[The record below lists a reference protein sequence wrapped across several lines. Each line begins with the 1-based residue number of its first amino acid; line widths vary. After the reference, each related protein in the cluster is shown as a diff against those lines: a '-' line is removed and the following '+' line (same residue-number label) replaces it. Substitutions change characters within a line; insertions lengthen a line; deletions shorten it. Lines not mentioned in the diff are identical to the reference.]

1 MRSDAQKATSL
12 KEEEARKLDYE
23 ERGIKIGSGKGFSM
37 SSGDPV
43 GRSLQGTMGYRI
55 GQILPTQYVSA
66 KQEFT
71 DNKKLNYSVGKP
83 KESKP
88 DPLLSDLSASIN
100 ASVQGYNEGGLVG
113 SSITPIIESKNESG
127 EMELI
132 KNLSQSV
139 DSNRQTL
146 IVRQELDQVM
156 NPPNQNPNPVA
167 LADTP
172 QTTPAQLQ
180 ETEAPIPFASLL
192 RQSAQRYLNLG
203 NNATVIS

>member
-1 MRSDAQKATSL
+1 MKA
-12 KEEEARKLDYE
+12 
-23 ERGIKIGSGKGFSM
+23 RGIKPGEGFNISAN
-37 SSGDPV
+37 DEI
-43 GRSLQGTMGYRI
+43 GRSLAGTIGYRM
-55 GQILPTQYVSA
+55 GQINPDTLVTSTTSFLDKSKSTFKTNV
-66 KQEFT
+66 
-71 DNKKLNYSVGKP
+71 KP
-83 KESKP
+83 KS
-88 DPLLSDLSASIN
+88 DPFLSDLSASIN
-100 ASVQGYNEGGLVG
+100 ASVKGYNEGGLVG

-139 DSNRQTL
+139 DSNRQAL

-156 NPPNQNPNPVA
+156 NPPNRNPNPVA

-172 QTTPAQLQ
+172 QTAPAQLQ

-192 RQSAQRYLNLG
+192 KQSAQRYLNLG

>member
-1 MRSDAQKATSL
+1 MK
-12 KEEEARKLDYE
+12 
-23 ERGIKIGSGKGFSM
+23 
-37 SSGDPV
+37 
-43 GRSLQGTMGYRI
+43 
-55 GQILPTQYVSA
+55 
-66 KQEFT
+66 
-71 DNKKLNYSVGKP
+71 
-83 KESKP
+83 
-88 DPLLSDLSASIN
+88 
-100 ASVQGYNEGGLVG
+100 GYNEGGLVG

-139 DSNRQTL
+139 DSNRQAL

-172 QTTPAQLQ
+172 QTAPAPLQ

-203 NNATVIS
+203 NNAMVIS

>member
-1 MRSDAQKATSL
+1 M
-12 KEEEARKLDYE
+12 
-23 ERGIKIGSGKGFSM
+23 FSNKNQVF
-37 SSGDPV
+37 GN
-43 GRSLQGTMGYRI
+43 L
-55 GQILPTQYVSA
+55 TQ
-66 KQEFT
+66 
-71 DNKKLNYSVGKP
+71 N
-83 KESKP
+83 
-88 DPLLSDLSASIN
+88 
-100 ASVQGYNEGGLVG
+100 YNEGGLVQ
-113 SSITPIIESKNESG
+113 PVIESKNESG

-146 IVRQELDQVM
+146 IVKEEQNQVM

-172 QTTPAQLQ
+172 QTSPAPLQ

-203 NNATVIS
+203 NNAMVIS